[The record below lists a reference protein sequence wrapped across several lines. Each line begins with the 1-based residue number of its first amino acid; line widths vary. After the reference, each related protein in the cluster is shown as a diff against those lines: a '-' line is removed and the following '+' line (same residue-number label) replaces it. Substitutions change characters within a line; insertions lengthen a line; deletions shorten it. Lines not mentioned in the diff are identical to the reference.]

1 LNPQQDRQ
9 PVDFHADTTLPDYGI
24 PPAGNNANPP
34 LYAGR
39 KERRLTRRAFLV
51 GGALLGAGGLGV
63 GYAASRSWM
72 LRNIGFLEQTPAKM
86 TRPPVPAHHAAKAPS
101 ASTTTTPT
109 LPARSETLL
118 SFTQHQQPV
127 LAVTWSPSN
136 QYLASGANDGSL
148 LIWNTQGQVQ
158 ASSPQAAPVAALA
171 ASPDGQQ
178 IAAGA
183 GNQLL
188 FLAAA
193 SGTTLANL
201 QLAPQAIL
209 SSVAWSPQQPA
220 RLVSG
225 ELNNRAIVWDAA
237 NNRVQTVFTQHTAPV
252 EAVSWASDGQT
263 VASSSQGG
271 VVRVWNGGSGEELHG
286 LYLDAQIPMRAL
298 AFAPGGGGQL
308 AVGGDDGV
316 LRLWNGLAC
325 QQQKLGVF
333 GLQCVD
339 MPLRLQGHM
348 QAVRALGWSPDA
360 RLLASGGDDGQL
372 IIWYPAQSAAPV
384 LKVPHNAPV
393 VALAWSPTGNE
404 IATAAGN
411 IVTIWRLSA

>member
-1 LNPQQDRQ
+1 MKPQQDQ
-9 PVDFHADTTLPDYGI
+9 QLVDFHADTTLPDYGI
-24 PPAGNNANPP
+24 PPAGSNANPP
-34 LYAGR
+34 LYTGK
-39 KERRLTRRAFLV
+39 KERRWTRRAFLL
-51 GGALLGAGGLGV
+51 GGAVLGVGGLGV
-63 GYAASRSWM
+63 GYATSRSW
-72 LRNIGFLEQTPAKM
+72 LARNIGFLEQPPSQAART
-86 TRPPVPAHHAAKAPS
+86 PVPAHHAAKAPTS
-101 ASTTTTPT
+101 STTTTPT
-109 LPARSETLL
+109 LPARAETLL
-118 SFTQHQQPV
+118 SFMQHQQPV

-158 ASSPQAAPVAALA
+158 ASAPQAAPVAALA

-183 GNQLL
+183 GNQLI
-188 FLAAA
+188 FLAAT

-201 QLAPQAIL
+201 QLTPQAIL
-209 SSVAWSPQQPA
+209 TSAAWSSQQPA
-220 RLVSG
+220 RLATG
-225 ELNNRAIVWDAA
+225 ELNNRAIVWDAV
-237 NNRVQTVFTQHTAPV
+237 NYRVQTVFTQHTAAV

-298 AFAPGGGGQL
+298 AFAPGGGQL
-308 AVGGDDGV
+308 AVGGDDG
-316 LRLWNGLAC
+316 LIRLWNGLAC

-339 MPLRLQGHM
+339 MPRRLLGHT
-348 QAVRALGWSPDA
+348 QPVRALGWSPDA

-384 LKVPHNAPV
+384 LKVQHNAPV

>member
-1 LNPQQDRQ
+1 MNPQQDRQ
-9 PVDFHADTTLPDYGI
+9 QVDFHADTTLPDYGI
-24 PPAGNNANPP
+24 PPAEKNVAPSPYTG
-34 LYAGR
+34 
-39 KERRLTRRAFLV
+39 KKQRRWTRRAFLL
-51 GGALLGAGGLGV
+51 GGAVLSVGGLGV

-86 TRPPVPAHHAAKAPS
+86 TRPPVPAHHAAKAVS
-101 ASTTTTPT
+101 TTPT
-109 LPARSETLL
+109 PMLPSRAETLL

-158 ASSPQAAPVAALA
+158 ANSPQAAPVAALA

-183 GNQLL
+183 GNQL
-188 FLAAA
+188 
-193 SGTTLANL
+193 
-201 QLAPQAIL
+201 
-209 SSVAWSPQQPA
+209 
-220 RLVSG
+220 VSG
-225 ELNNRAIVWDAA
+225 EFNNRASVWDAA
-237 NNRVQTVFTQHTAPV
+237 NYRVQTVFTQHTAPV

-271 VVRVWNGGSGEELHG
+271 VVRVWNGSSGEELHG

-298 AFAPGGGGQL
+298 AFAPGGGQL

-325 QQQKLGVF
+325 QQQKPGVF
-333 GLQCVD
+333 GMQCVD

-348 QAVRALGWSPDA
+348 QAARALGWSPDA

-372 IIWYPAQSAAPV
+372 IIWYPAQSVAPV
-384 LKVPHNAPV
+384 LKVQHNAPV
-393 VALAWSPTGNE
+393 VALAWSPAGNE